1 MLLDLFFEARL
12 GNGLKIM
19 TNDGR
24 EPAILNPHSVGI
36 IQNHYLNMNVP
47 EADALKL
54 YELTPEKAKELGIIP

>member
-1 MLLDLFFEARL
+1 
-12 GNGLKIM
+12 M